1 MQYLVNN
8 RIYDTE
14 KAEKIISYS
23 KSSEINRVGYLTI
36 YKKYKHTLYKTKKDR
51 YFVIIEDYKDI
62 EREKIELLTETEVKD
77 LLCELNAID
86 KYKDLFGNIEE
97 G

>member
-14 KAEKIISYS
+14 KADKIISYS
-23 KSSEINRVGYLTI
+23 KSLEINRLGCLTI

-51 YFVIIEDYKDI
+51 YFFFFLDYKHI
-62 EREKIELLTETEVKD
+62 ESEEIELLTETEVKD

-86 KYKDLFGNIEE
+86 EYIDLFGELEE

>member
-14 KAEKIISYS
+14 NAEKIISYS
-23 KSSEINRVGYLTI
+23 KSLESNRVGYLTV

>member
-23 KSSEINRVGYLTI
+23 KFLEINRLGCLTM

-51 YFVIIEDYKDI
+51 YFLVIEDYKHI
-62 EREKIELLTETEVKD
+62 EHEEIELLTETEVKD

-86 KYKDLFGNIEE
+86 EYKDLFGELEE